1 MAVRVRMGPSCWPPL
16 TPSEKCWF
24 PAPTHWTP
32 LPAITQS
39 SHDNVSLIFIPIA
52 ASLQSGF
59 ILTCLYP
66 HGFFSFQFTLL
77 TEHKL
82 HPFLN
87 IITQMALFLK
97 TLQRHLWLACQ
108 KFFCKRFSASCAKG
122 TCSPTIPLILLP
134 ALCAHGTMSL
144 ALLLPRSQPSKPTGR
159 TLCAL
164 QFSKLSLHTHFP
176 DSLNS
181 LYKAF
186 SPFFLRIPV
195 YKCLLQNPAS
205 SPLGPEYLH
214 RVCLCVSGQTFA

>member
-1 MAVRVRMGPSCWPPL
+1 MAVRVQMGPSCWPPL

-39 SHDNVSLIFIPIA
+39 SHNNVSLIFIPIA

-122 TCSPTIPLILLP
+122 TCSPTNTPHFVACPLCPRHHEPGLASAPIS
-134 ALCAHGTMSL
+134 AQQTYWSYIVCSAVQQTKSTHSL
-144 ALLLPRSQPSKPTGR
+144 SR
-159 TLCAL
+159 
-164 QFSKLSLHTHFP
+164 LS
-176 DSLNS
+176 
-181 LYKAF
+181 
-186 SPFFLRIPV
+186 
-195 YKCLLQNPAS
+195 
-205 SPLGPEYLH
+205 
-214 RVCLCVSGQTFA
+214 